1 MERRFNGGFFALP
14 VWGAYNWRGLYMEG
28 LIFGIL
34 RYFPFCCA
42 SCAFQLCRESVF
54 RSELSVFIY
63 IKLTFESHSCYTHIM
78 HFACTSPPTLPL
90 FIPQLP
96 KSKINAY
103 LRFSILPRYFDHPTF
118 FGRSGVRTIGNAK
131 VGSLK
136 KNYL

>member
-14 VWGAYNWRGLYMEG
+14 VWGAYNWRGLYKEG

-34 RYFPFCCA
+34 RYFSFCCA
-42 SCAFQLCRESVF
+42 SCAFRLCRESVF

-96 KSKINAY
+96 KSKIIAY

-136 KNYL
+136 KKNY